1 MVMEEA
7 RVESQVAA
15 KEEDRMVVDQ
25 GAALLDK
32 VGVVQVEEGMKVDLE
47 VAKVGCNL
55 VATVV
60 RIEEG
65 KAADQMALK
74 VEDRGAEVTLVETG
88 EDTVEDNGEQW
99 EGKVEAAALEAVQVE
114 CTWMVKED
122 RTGDRQEEWG
132 EEAEAAT
139 LEAVG
144 IGEEQVQME
153 HSRVAKG
160 GVAVDSGEE

>member
-1 MVMEEA
+1 M
-7 RVESQVAA
+7 ESQVAA

-47 VAKVGCNL
+47 VAKVGCKL
-55 VATVV
+55 AATVV
-60 RIEEG
+60 RIVEG

-74 VEDRGAEVTLVETG
+74 VEDRGEEVTLVDTQ

-114 CTWMVKED
+114 CTWVVKED
-122 RTGDRQEEWG
+122 RTGDRQEEWR
-132 EEAEAAT
+132 EEVEAAT
-139 LEAVG
+139 LEEVG
-144 IGEEQVQME
+144 IGEEQVLME
-153 HSRVAKG
+153 HSRVAIG
-160 GVAVDSGEE
+160 GIAGDSGEE